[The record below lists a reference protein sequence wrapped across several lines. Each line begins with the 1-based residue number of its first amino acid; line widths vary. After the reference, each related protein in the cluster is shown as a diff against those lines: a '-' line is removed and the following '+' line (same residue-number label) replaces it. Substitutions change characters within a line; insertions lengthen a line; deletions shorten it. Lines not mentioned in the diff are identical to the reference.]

1 MLLFMLNVPLL
12 QTNKTNRM
20 EPLNIAERRKKLIT
34 LGILVTVTVVLLV
47 IAAASFR
54 QFGAVDTS
62 IAAGKPATDL
72 LAMDENLHNQL
83 NKLQQLDQ
91 QYAAMLTDN
100 AAAKNFDSLNKAIA
114 AQEDVFRTAIDSLE
128 RTGNAIEDESS
139 RDEALRMISSF
150 KYLLQSRKSIAT
162 LRNAVAVS
170 NPAFS
175 ADEKQLIQLQN
186 ELMDKDEK
194 ISDLETSLALAEIK
208 QQPAPTPAAAPVN
221 NTANETRLRENMVL
235 LESKIATLTE
245 TNNALKEQYDQLK
258 QRAEQNKNTASAEAD
273 LKTRN
278 NSLQQKIDDLNAEL
292 RLAQVDCNISR
303 VDATQIISNA
313 KQRKQLLSEASSIL
327 TDLSTVNNADV
338 RQKVK
343 DKIAKLNQV
352 AANSRE

>member
-1 MLLFMLNVPLL
+1 MLNVPLL
-12 QTNKTNRM
+12 QTDKTNCM

-34 LGILVTVTVVLLV
+34 LGILLTVTVVLLV

-54 QFGAVDTS
+54 QFGSADAS
-62 IAAGKPATDL
+62 IAANSPATDL
-72 LAMDENLHNQL
+72 LLMDETLHNRL
-83 NKLQQLDQ
+83 NKLQQLDE
-91 QYAAMLTDN
+91 QYAAMLTDS
-100 AAAKNFDSLNKAIA
+100 AAVKNFDSLNTAIA
-114 AQEDVFRTAIDSLE
+114 GQEDLFRTAIDSLE

-170 NPAFS
+170 NPSFS
-175 ADEKQLIQLQN
+175 ADQKQLIQLQN
-186 ELMDKDEK
+186 QLMDKDEK
-194 ISDLETSLALAEIK
+194 ISELETSLALAEIK
-208 QQPAPTPAAAPVN
+208 QQPAATPAVAPVT

-235 LESKIATLTE
+235 LESKISTLTE
-245 TNNALKEQYDQLK
+245 TNNTLKEQYDQLK

-273 LKTRN
+273 LKARN
-278 NSLQQKIDDLNAEL
+278 SSLQQKVEDLNAEL

-327 TDLSTVNNADV
+327 TDLSTTNNSDV
-338 RQKVK
+338 QRKVK